1 MIKKCVCGAS
11 LFLCITVLM
20 LLEGCQGNTPPE
32 SPAPVVAVEQPQ
44 IKKRVRKTPA
54 PQSPLPE
61 ISAIGSQQGG
71 ARQGVNLALR
81 SVVGTFA
88 GKAGVAGATD
98 GSAARARFD
107 APKGIAS
114 DGLFLYLTDFNNHT
128 IRKIEIANGKVTTLA
143 GLAGKKGSAD
153 GKGSAARFYRPFGI
167 TVDDGMLYVTDSN
180 NHSVRQVEIESG
192 EVTTIAGG
200 AGLVGYAD
208 GSAKDAR
215 FFIPEGITTDGEN
228 LYVADTHN
236 HSIRKINLDTHRVST
251 LAGLSGAPGMVDDAG
266 GKARFSSPKGLTTDG
281 RNLFVVD
288 FGNHRI
294 RKVVLA
300 TGQVSTLAG
309 EDEGSARQGDE
320 SSFNYPSGVTTD
332 GRNLYIA
339 DTFNRTVRKIVISS
353 GKVSTIAGKAAV
365 EGTTDGVGTA
375 ARFSEPVGITT
386 DGNDLYVTDAASN
399 TIRKIR

>member
-1 MIKKCVCGAS
+1 MIKKFVCSAPV
-11 LFLCITVLM
+11 FICITVL
-20 LLEGCQGNTPPE
+20 LLEGCQGSTPPE
-32 SPAPVVAVEQPQ
+32 SPVPAAAAEQPQ
-44 IKKRVRKTPA
+44 INKRVRKTPA
-54 PQSPLPE
+54 PQGAVLE

-71 ARQGVNLALR
+71 ARQGVNLSLR
-81 SVVGTFA
+81 HVVGTFA

-107 APKGIAS
+107 APKGIAT

-128 IRKIEIANGKVTTLA
+128 IRKIEIANSKVTTLA

-153 GKGSAARFYRPFGI
+153 GKGAAARFYRPLGI

-180 NHSVRQVEIESG
+180 HHSVRQIDIESG
-192 EVTTIAGG
+192 EVTTVAGG
-200 AGLVGYAD
+200 PGLVGYAD

-236 HSIRKINLDTHRVST
+236 HSIRKIDLDTNRVST
-251 LAGLSGAPGMVDDAG
+251 LAGLSGAPGMVDDTG
-266 GKARFSSPKGLTTDG
+266 GKARFSSPKGLTTEG

-309 EDEGSARQGDE
+309 GDE
-320 SSFNYPSGVTTD
+320 DSAKQGEENGFNYPSGVTSD
-332 GRNLYIA
+332 GRNLYIV
-339 DTFNRTVRKIVISS
+339 DTFNSTVRKIAISS
-353 GKVSTIAGKAAV
+353 GKVSTIAGKAIV
-365 EGTTDGVGTA
+365 EGTTDGVGTV

-386 DGNDLYVTDAASN
+386 DGNDLYITDSASN